1 MSASEIEKEAASVS
15 PRTRRRQRARQAFL
29 DAARRMVV
37 AAGPAGLSLRE
48 VARQTDYSPAALYEY
63 FDSRDALLDALIDEG
78 FDELQQAL
86 VSMPDALP
94 AHERLVALGLAY
106 IEFARQRPET
116 FELLFTHH
124 TAKRKQLAEVQHG
137 DNHYAIFRTAVT
149 ALLPEATA
157 RQTDFNTYS
166 FWALVH
172 GLAMLQITYLK
183 HFDANFTRM
192 DPAIIAQFINGLGTQ
207 PN

>member
-1 MSASEIEKEAASVS
+1 MSASEIEREAASVS

-37 AAGPAGLSLRE
+37 ANGPAGLSLRE

-63 FDSRDALLDALIDEG
+63 FDSRDALLEALIHEG
-78 FDELQQAL
+78 FDELKQAFAS
-86 VSMPDALP
+86 VSAALLP
-94 AHERLVALGLAY
+94 RERLAALGLAY
-106 IEFARQRPET
+106 IEFARQRSET

-124 TAKRKQLAEVQHG
+124 TTRRKQLSEVQHG
-137 DNHYAIFRTAVT
+137 DNHYAVFRAAVV
-149 ALLPEATA
+149 AILSEAPA
-157 RQTDFNTYS
+157 RQIDYDTYS

-192 DPAIIAQFINGLGTQ
+192 EPGIITNFINGIGKQ
-207 PN
+207 PS